1 MENLLAVV
9 EERNIAYN
17 LLETGETKLNLPYR
31 RYNSFGYIQRYRPR
45 EYLVPWWINKMWK
58 LKYHYKRLPVFF
70 FNMNILKFNLL

>member
-17 LLETGETKLNLPYR
+17 LLETGETKINLPYR

-58 LKYHYKRLPVFF
+58 LKYHYKKLPVFF
-70 FNMNILKFNLL
+70 FSKMNI